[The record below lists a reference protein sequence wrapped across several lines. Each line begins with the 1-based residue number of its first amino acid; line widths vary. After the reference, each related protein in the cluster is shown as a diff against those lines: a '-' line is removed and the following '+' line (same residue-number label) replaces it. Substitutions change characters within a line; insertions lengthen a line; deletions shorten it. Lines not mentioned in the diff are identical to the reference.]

1 MEHRPNDV
9 RDEDSMSRDD
19 PSEDAL
25 YGQKFARV
33 VSKYKTR
40 AGVMYFKIRE
50 VRRWTASDVQM
61 MLLFRARYNHL
72 GKLRIQHSPSH
83 PH

>member
-50 VRRWTASDVQM
+50 VRRWSDKGINADSAEVADINCAAVPAFATETQ
-61 MLLFRARYNHL
+61 
-72 GKLRIQHSPSH
+72 
-83 PH
+83 